1 MKKIL
6 VILLPVLFIASSV
19 HASVTISPLVISQ
32 PSDVITFTNTDP
44 GVEAWTGYSSGVY
57 FDSSTNAVF
66 KLAVSCADDEGTIP
80 AGADQC
86 LYSNSTAADDMQGIN
101 LNFYDVPDFDIYADI
116 CSGGESSGSGCT
128 DVIRNVYGDE
138 VVFLPMVT
146 YSAE

>member
-6 VILLPVLFIASSV
+6 VILLPVLFIASSA

-44 GVEAWTGYSSGVY
+44 GVEGWTGYSMGTY
-57 FDSSTNAVF
+57 FYSSTTPVF
-66 KLAVSCADDEGTIP
+66 KLAVSCADDQGTVP
-80 AGADQC
+80 SGADLC

-101 LNFYDVPDFDIYADI
+101 LNFYDVPDFGAYADI
-116 CSGGESSGSGCT
+116 CSGGESNASGCT

-146 YSAE
+146 YLAP